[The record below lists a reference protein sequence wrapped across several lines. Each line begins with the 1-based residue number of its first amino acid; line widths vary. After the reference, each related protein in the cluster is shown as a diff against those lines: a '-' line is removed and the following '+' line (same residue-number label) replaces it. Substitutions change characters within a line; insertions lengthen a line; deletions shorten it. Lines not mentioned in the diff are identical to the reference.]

1 MDVICEWPLINC
13 AIEFHPSQMVL
24 RGMGMEAEVKELQER
39 QEERERRDA
48 EGGWALLRQKLKK
61 RKVSARARC

>member
-1 MDVICEWPLINC
+1 
-13 AIEFHPSQMVL
+13 MVL